1 MSTAEYRETAPP
13 ISRLGTGADTAPG
26 AFLLLSAYPRRCRML
41 VSPMS
46 TQTALCTILSMMAS
60 ACTPPPSLG
69 CQSFFLSC
77 VQKTVEAVPYL
88 SSISSSSI
96 DLNYVSGLSSS
107 HSPPRGHQYVLDTV
121 LRDAGGAGDR
131 VLRQT
136 VHRPQPQDLPGPIL
150 LAIWNLLVLW
160 TAWQP
165 ERNGGGRGRL
175 LAVPNGNIR
184 LGGRRCRCAI

>member
-41 VSPMS
+41 ASPMS

-69 CQSFFLSC
+69 CQFFFLSC

-107 HSPPRGHQYVLDTV
+107 HSPPSWPPVRSG
-121 LRDAGGAGDR
+121 RCASR
-131 VLRQT
+131 
-136 VHRPQPQDLPGPIL
+136 
-150 LAIWNLLVLW
+150 
-160 TAWQP
+160 
-165 ERNGGGRGRL
+165 RGRC
-175 LAVPNGNIR
+175 
-184 LGGRRCRCAI
+184 GRSRSAADRSSTSASGPPWPYPSRHLEPPRSLDCMAARA